1 MAVANPPGR
10 IEEKMRDSQRE
21 VEELVLADLRE

>member
-10 IEEKMRDSQRE
+10 TEEKMSDSRKEE
-21 VEELVLADLRE
+21 VELVLVDSRE